1 MTLPRQPV
9 LYHFAT
15 FELFKS
21 SYGTG
26 DRLSGATVGEYKGQ
40 CGTVYVTTKF
50 SRPEYEYFS
59 SINNINTIQIL
70 TDGQ

>member
-1 MTLPRQPV
+1 MALPRQPV

-26 DRLSGATVGEYKGQ
+26 DMLSDATVEEYKRRR
-40 CGTVYVTTKF
+40 GTVYVTTKF

-59 SINNINTIQIL
+59 SINNINTIQTL